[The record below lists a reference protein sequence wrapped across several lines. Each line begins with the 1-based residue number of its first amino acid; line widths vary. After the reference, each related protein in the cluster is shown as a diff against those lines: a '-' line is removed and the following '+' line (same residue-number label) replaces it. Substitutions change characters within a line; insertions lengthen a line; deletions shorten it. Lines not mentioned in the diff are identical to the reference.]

1 LNYLKRY
8 YTQAEKADKL
18 FSASE
23 LYKED
28 IETIASGNIDWNKLK
43 NKSIM
48 ITGAT
53 GLIGTFLIDVLM
65 YRNAKSDDCITIYAV
80 SRNKEKA
87 MTRFE
92 SYFASQYF
100 IFVQIDIQNS
110 FDLKSPIDYVIHG
123 ASNTHPVAYSTE
135 PVNTIL
141 LSVLGTKAVL
151 DAASA
156 HNVKRTLFLSTV
168 EVYGENRGDV
178 EAFKEDYC
186 GYIDCNTLRAGYP
199 EGKRAA
205 EALCQAYIK
214 EKNLDVVIAR
224 CCRVYGPT
232 MGDDDSKAIAQLI
245 RNAAKGENI
254 VLKSKGGQQ
263 YSYCYVADVC
273 SALLFLLLNGKNGE
287 AYNVSD
293 VNCDVTLLQIANI
306 LSEYTNKE
314 ITFDIPSSVESA
326 GYSKATKALLDSS
339 KLKELGWEAEYPIE
353 SGIIRT
359 VKILQDMYK

>member
-1 LNYLKRY
+1 
-8 YTQAEKADKL
+8 L
-18 FSASE
+18 FCDNE

-28 IETIASGNIDWNKLK
+28 IDTVASDNVDWDKLK
-43 NKSIM
+43 NKNIL

-65 YRNAKSDDCITIYAV
+65 YRNMKYGDCITVYAV
-80 SRNKEKA
+80 GRNKGKA
-87 MTRFE
+87 MTRFK
-92 SYFASQYF
+92 SYFVSQYF
-100 IFVQIDIQNS
+100 VFIQIDIQNIFNLS
-110 FDLKSPIDYVIHG
+110 TNIDYIIHG
-123 ASNTHPVAYSTE
+123 ASNTHPIAYSTE

-141 LSVLGTKAVL
+141 LSVMGTKSVL

-186 GYIDCNTLRAGYP
+186 GYMDCNTLRAGYP
-199 EGKRAA
+199 EGKRTA

-214 EKNLDVVIAR
+214 EKNVDVVIAR

-232 MGDDDSKAIAQLI
+232 MGDDDSKAIAQFI
-245 RNAAKGENI
+245 RTAANGNNI
-254 VLKSKGGQQ
+254 ILKSKGEQQ
-263 YSYCYVADVC
+263 YSYCYVADIC

-293 VNCDVTLLQIANI
+293 ANCNLTLLQIANV
-306 LSEYTNKE
+306 LSEYTAKE
-314 ITFDIPSSVESA
+314 IIFDVPSSVESA
-326 GYSKATKALLDSS
+326 GYSKATKALLDNT
-339 KLKELGWEAEYPIE
+339 KLRELGWEAHYPIKD
-353 SGIIRT
+353 GIVRT
-359 VKILQDMYK
+359 VEIFRNV

>member
-1 LNYLKRY
+1 MFC
-8 YTQAEKADKL
+8 D
-18 FSASE
+18 SE

-28 IETIASGNIDWNKLK
+28 IDTVASGNIDWEKLK
-43 NKSIM
+43 NKNIL

-65 YRNAKSDDCITIYAV
+65 YRNMKYGDCITVYAV
-80 SRNKEKA
+80 GRNKGKA
-87 MTRFE
+87 MTRFK
-92 SYFASQYF
+92 SYFVSQYF
-100 IFVQIDIQNS
+100 VFIQIDIQNIFNLS
-110 FDLKSPIDYVIHG
+110 TNIDYIIHG
-123 ASNTHPVAYSTE
+123 ASNTHPIAYSTE

-141 LSVLGTKAVL
+141 LSVMGTKSVL

-186 GYIDCNTLRAGYP
+186 GYMDCNTLRAGYP
-199 EGKRAA
+199 EGKRTA

-214 EKNLDVVIAR
+214 EKNVDVVIAR

-232 MGDDDSKAIAQLI
+232 MGDDDSKAIAQFI
-245 RNAAKGENI
+245 RTAANGNNI
-254 VLKSKGGQQ
+254 ILKSKGEQQ
-263 YSYCYVADVC
+263 YSYCYVADIC

-293 VNCDVTLLQIANI
+293 ANCNLTLLQIANV
-306 LSEYTNKE
+306 LSEYTAKE
-314 ITFDIPSSVESA
+314 IIFDVPSSVESA
-326 GYSKATKALLDSS
+326 GYSKATKALLDNT
-339 KLKELGWEAEYPIE
+339 KLRELGWEAHYPIKD
-353 SGIIRT
+353 GIVRT
-359 VKILQDMYK
+359 VKILRNV